1 MNDDLN
7 HNDPWERGVYQTGST
22 QPPKRRG
29 ALTAV
34 LLVAVIFLAGIAGIL
49 GVWNIRLFAAL
60 QEKTGSDI
68 SLSLQDD
75 GRYESLGSHLQA
87 TEVTIPQ
94 EAGPSIDLSDAPKA
108 EETLSQPGGLSLQE
122 IYEKSID
129 SVVSISCSTQS
140 GTATGTGLVISADG
154 YLITNYHVIEDAS
167 YVTVQLTDQRVL
179 PAAVVGKDAASDL
192 AVLYVEAEDLTA
204 AEFGNSDSLRV
215 GDSVCAIGDPL
226 GVELRGTMT
235 DGIVSAINRDISA
248 NGRTMRL
255 TERGKGEEGSEGVHG
270 SFVLSTDNGQLSLH
284 SEGDCSLLSV
294 VLLINGIR
302 SRSHRCG
309 RHSRR
314 NHRHSCRSRIR
325 SHPDR

>member
-255 TERGKGEEGSEGVHG
+255 TERGQGEEGSESVHVDELK
-270 SFVLSTDNGQLSLH
+270 FN
-284 SEGDCSLLSV
+284 
-294 VLLINGIR
+294 N
-302 SRSHRCG
+302 
-309 RHSRR
+309 
-314 NHRHSCRSRIR
+314 
-325 SHPDR
+325 